1 MLGLL
6 LQIATV
12 LPPPPPPVAA
22 TIMDNARRMT
32 AAEGR
37 CIVDSDS
44 TDITICGLRQAD
56 RFRVP
61 FTGYDAGDPRGETP
75 MAERD
80 RLMAG
85 ATVPCGQGAFTT
97 GCGSAG
103 MTVSSSRG
111 VMTGTARPLAR

>member
-1 MLGLL
+1 MMVLL
-6 LQIATV
+6 LQIAAS
-12 LPPPPPPVAA
+12 LPPAPPPVAT
-22 TIMDNARRMT
+22 TIMDQARRMT

-37 CIVDSDS
+37 CVVDPDS

-61 FTGYDAGDPRGETP
+61 FTGYDAGDRRGEAP

-85 ATVPCGQGAFTT
+85 AALGCGQGAFAV
-97 GCGSAG
+97 GCGSVG

-111 VMTGTARPLAR
+111 VMTGGTRPLAR